1 MKQTLPHFTNN
12 ETGPFFIIMTK
23 SITNCIYLIWKATHS
38 SILAWKIP
46 WTEEPGGLQSM
57 ALQKSQTR
65 LSTKIHYKDL
75 AHVIMKAGKC
85 RIFRVNWLVSWK
97 SRGPWRASVTVWS
110 LQTGSQS
117 HQSELH
123 PGCVLVS
130 NQEIRPCPLWL
141 PASYEF
147 PTSKK
152 DKDAFLLLLLT
163 WKRLYCSYGKID
175 SLPHDEGISS
185 G

>member
-1 MKQTLPHFTNN
+1 MYI
-12 ETGPFFIIMTK
+12 FIFIVK
-23 SITNCIYLIWKATHS
+23 NFL
-38 SILAWKIP
+38 
-46 WTEEPGGLQSM
+46 
-57 ALQKSQTR
+57 
-65 LSTKIHYKDL
+65 KIHYKDL

-152 DKDAFLLLLLT
+152 DKDAFLLLLDQQSGLLLLISEGGEQLLIPRQLEERAEL
-163 WKRLYCSYGKID
+163 KPFFLLYPPRMTLAAVPGFSFV
-175 SLPHDEGISS
+175 S
-185 G
+185 